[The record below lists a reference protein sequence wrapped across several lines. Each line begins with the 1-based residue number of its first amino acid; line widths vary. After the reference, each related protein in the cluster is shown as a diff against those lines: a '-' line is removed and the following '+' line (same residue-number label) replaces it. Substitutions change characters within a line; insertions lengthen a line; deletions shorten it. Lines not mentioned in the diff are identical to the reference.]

1 MAEKKTEKKEK
12 KRPKTGEKK
21 RARPEKEAKRAGE
34 EKEVKKTVE
43 KTEVTGEQPLAEII
57 EAKTVEEIE
66 GATIVSKKIK
76 EIIKEEEKEEAEW
89 VPKTEL
95 GKKVMSGEV
104 SSLEQV
110 YSLNLPILEPQI
122 SDRLVPNLEEE
133 ILQIK
138 TVQRVTD
145 SGRRVSFFVVAV
157 VGNRNGCVGVGRGL
171 GPSVRPA
178 IENAIRDA
186 KKNVVSIRRGC
197 GSWECGCGKPHTI
210 PFKVFGKYGSVK
222 AEFLPAPR
230 GTGLVMGDKA
240 KKVLE
245 LAGVHDAWGKTSG
258 STPTTLNYAEATF
271 QALKHTRSMRLM
283 EEQEKKTEV
292 GI

>member
-1 MAEKKTEKKEK
+1 M
-12 KRPKTGEKK
+12 GS
-21 RARPEKEAKRAGE
+21 
-34 EKEVKKTVE
+34 
-43 KTEVTGEQPLAEII
+43 Q
-57 EAKTVEEIE
+57 
-66 GATIVSKKIK
+66 
-76 EIIKEEEKEEAEW
+76 
-89 VPKTEL
+89 TEL
-95 GKKVMSGEV
+95 GKKVLSGEV

-245 LAGVHDAWGKTSG
+245 LAGVRDAWGKTSG